1 MRRLRIVLIS
11 LFAVSLSGCLWP
23 SVGMDPARSGFN
35 PYEDVLTVGNVSTL
49 SQAWAVPTSTGYGVG
64 APVTYGTGVYISTG
78 RNAWA
83 FEAATGARR
92 WVTPEGYVFLS
103 SDLAVAAD
111 GIYGQGPNFINPLG
125 PSHNSIVKLSPA
137 DGSVIWDVDT
147 GSAGEVL
154 VAPVVSGNTVY
165 FGGWNAFTTNGGAVA
180 SGTSLLGNGTTAIG
194 GGHVYSGVDVFD
206 GAFAAGCSGT
216 PKVCSPLWSY
226 APSSSSTT
234 GPVYT
239 SGAVFMGTFD
249 GTVEAFDPNGCATS
263 PCAPLWT
270 DVAAGS
276 ITGSPAVA
284 NGVVYV
290 GSSNGTLYAFD
301 AAGCGSSTCSPL
313 WTVSTGGAIK
323 AQPSVA
329 KGVVFFGSDDG
340 KVYAVNGAGCGSSTC
355 APLWSSAA
363 GAPVETQA
371 AVAHGSVYV
380 SRTDGSLT
388 AYRVSG

>member
-1 MRRLRIVLIS
+1 
-11 LFAVSLSGCLWP
+11 
-23 SVGMDPARSGFN
+23 
-35 PYEDVLTVGNVSTL
+35 
-49 SQAWAVPTSTGYGVG
+49 
-64 APVTYGTGVYISTG
+64 VYISTG

-83 FEAATGARR
+83 FKAANGAQR
-92 WVTPEGYVFLS
+92 WVTPEGYVFG
-103 SDLAVAAD
+103 SDVAVAAD
-111 GIYGQGPNFINPLG
+111 GIYGEGPNVIRPNG
-125 PSHNSIVKLSPA
+125 PGTATALKLAPT
-137 DGSVIWDVDT
+137 DGSVIWDVDAGT
-147 GSAGEVL
+147 NGSL
-154 VAPVVSGNTVY
+154 VAPVVSGNNVY
-165 FGGWNAFTTNGGAVA
+165 LGDWNAFTTDGAEVA
-180 SGTSLLGNGTTAIG
+180 SGAPLFGNGPTAIG
-194 GGHVYSGVDVFD
+194 GGHVYSGVDVYD

-226 APSSSSTT
+226 APSSQPT

-239 SGAVFMGTFD
+239 SGAVFMGTSG
-249 GTVEAFDPNGCATS
+249 GTVEAFDPNGCASS
-263 PCAPLWT
+263 PCPPLWT

-313 WTVSTGGAIK
+313 WTVSTGGAIN

-340 KVYAVNGAGCGSSTC
+340 KVYAVDAAGCGSSTC

-380 SRTDGSLT
+380 SRADGSLT